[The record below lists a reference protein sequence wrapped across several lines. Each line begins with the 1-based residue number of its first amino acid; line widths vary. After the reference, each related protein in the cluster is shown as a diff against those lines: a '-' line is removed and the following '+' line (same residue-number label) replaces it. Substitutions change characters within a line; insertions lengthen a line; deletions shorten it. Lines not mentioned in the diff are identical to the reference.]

1 MKLLIYNMRN
11 IIVIVLKGREHVW
24 ILGDLILMILPLS
37 VPYTANRMDI

>member
-11 IIVIVLKGREHVW
+11 IIVIVLKGREYIW

-37 VPYTANRMDI
+37 VPCTANRMDI